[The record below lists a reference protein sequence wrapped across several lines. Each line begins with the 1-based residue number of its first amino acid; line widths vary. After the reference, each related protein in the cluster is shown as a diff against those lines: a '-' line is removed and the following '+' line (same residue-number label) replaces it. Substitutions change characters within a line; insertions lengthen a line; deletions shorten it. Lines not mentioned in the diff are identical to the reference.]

1 MSRKTAIFLEQPN
14 GGYKGI
20 YVENDGHIKGVGE
33 ILHYCYQ
40 DTDKTA
46 DLIESKSVVLSLG
59 ATGERI
65 NIPPLSDPRRSE
77 KIQIKETMKDVFRYT
92 LVHENQTLELLADD
106 EEDITDQTYQVRDQD
121 GQILRD
127 IEDIECYYY
136 QEVDDEWYVAIKEA
150 DGFNIQPLSQQF
162 NK

>member
-1 MSRKTAIFLEQPN
+1 MGTRTAIFQQQEN
-14 GGYKGI
+14 GQYKGI
-20 YVENDGHIKGVGE
+20 YIHYDGYIEGVGAM
-33 ILHYCYQ
+33 LHLAYQ
-40 DTDKTA
+40 DRAKVKR
-46 DLIESKSVVLSLG
+46 LIDQEKPLANLG
-59 ATGERI
+59 ATGETVVI
-65 NIPPLSDPRRSE
+65 TDYNDPRRSE

-127 IEDIECYYY
+127 IEDIEYYYY

-150 DGFNIQPLSQQF
+150 DGFNIQPLSHQF